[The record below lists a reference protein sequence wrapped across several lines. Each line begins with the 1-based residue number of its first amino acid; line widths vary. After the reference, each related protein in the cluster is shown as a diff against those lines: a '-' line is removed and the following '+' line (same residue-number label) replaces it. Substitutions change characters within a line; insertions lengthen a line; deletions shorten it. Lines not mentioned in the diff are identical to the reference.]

1 MISTPLEIAAHLRR
15 NALWGG
21 VPIPIL
27 LAVAPFLRETHG
39 PLFFILWTALL
50 VCGLLALVTSAHLL
64 LDAALFKMIAA
75 TPDQLK
81 ALEEVDTVLS
91 RAGLRALAETTRSL
105 PERIAGSLRL
115 VNRQRLV
122 LGVCILLFLALALLP
137 GTILHRGQF

>member
-1 MISTPLEIAAHLRR
+1 MTSSPLEIAGHLRR

-21 VPIPIL
+21 ILVPAL
-27 LAVAPFLRETHG
+27 LAVAPFLRETHDL
-39 PLFFILWTALL
+39 LFFILWTALL

-64 LDAALFKMIAA
+64 LDAALFKLIAA
-75 TPDQLK
+75 TPDERK

-122 LGVCILLFLALALLP
+122 LCVCVVLFLALALLP
-137 GTILHRGQF
+137 GTILHGGRF